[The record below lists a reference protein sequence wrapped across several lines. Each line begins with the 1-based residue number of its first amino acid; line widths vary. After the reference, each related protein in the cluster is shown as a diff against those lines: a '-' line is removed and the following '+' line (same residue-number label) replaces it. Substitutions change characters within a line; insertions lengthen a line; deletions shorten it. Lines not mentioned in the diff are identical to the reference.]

1 MFAMKNSKDFI
12 LQTAYTM
19 FLCSN
24 YEAVTFSTLSKATGL
39 TKGAIY
45 HHFPSK
51 EALFKAV
58 VDKYLIEKKIDFS
71 VPHNNLHD
79 FIQYIVDKAKI
90 EVSKAM
96 STNQE
101 AEKMIPLQFVSLS
114 IEAFRHYPGYAE
126 IGSSFHQSQIKNW
139 AKALQKAVDAGE
151 IRDDIDIEIMASN
164 FMALGTSVVTNMMLN
179 NSVASALEIFEKQ
192 IFELYKAIKK

>member
-1 MFAMKNSKDFI
+1 
-12 LQTAYTM
+12 
-19 FLCSN
+19 
-24 YEAVTFSTLSKATGL
+24 
-39 TKGAIY
+39 
-45 HHFPSK
+45 
-51 EALFKAV
+51 
-58 VDKYLIEKKIDFS
+58 
-71 VPHNNLHD
+71 
-79 FIQYIVDKAKI
+79 
-90 EVSKAM
+90 M